1 MSTPRPLTFESADTV
16 NRVVALLV
24 RFPEIHSVRSN
35 PADATLTLSFAIRKR
50 LDRAQANAFG
60 ERVADYVRA
69 FLDLRGDVPAK
80 IAVSCDRDAAVS
92 FVHVTRD
99 AASFVREELELL
111 VALFGESFR
120 DALVRDDAAAMPID
134 DDPAARDELVEVALD
149 ALRDPAQRQRLVG
162 FREEQRVL
170 VYFVHARKRAK
181 ARARS

>member
-1 MSTPRPLTFESADTV
+1 MSTPRLQAFESADTV
-16 NRVVALLV
+16 NRVVALLL

-35 PADATLTLSFAIRKR
+35 PADATLTLSFAVRKR
-50 LDRAQANAFG
+50 LDRVQARAFG
-60 ERVADYVRA
+60 ERLSEYVRT

-80 IAVSCDRDAAVS
+80 IAVTCDRDAAVS

-99 AASFVREELELL
+99 AATFSREELELV
-111 VALFGESFR
+111 VALFAESFR
-120 DALVRDDAAAMPID
+120 AILVRDHADVPVD
-134 DDPAARDELVEVALD
+134 DDPAARDELVDVALD
-149 ALRDPAQRQRLVG
+149 ALRDPSQRQRLVG